1 MTKTPR
7 WLPGLVL
14 AVAGVM
20 LLVLPGRANL
30 KMDEIMALVPGDQT
44 VAAIMAPGT
53 LPALAEI
60 AEKLREAASKNPEW
74 WREYA
79 QQTPPGE
86 PLPYHAKMEIDEEEY
101 AEYVTLAGGPQ
112 VIQFGKLLLEV
123 TSPQKGVFRISAG
136 DTVPEMDGIE
146 IDLVRDRISTP
157 FGQAAKRTNV
167 DPDASSQKLTGPWEG
182 VQWEYDRFNVVDKT
196 GLSIQ
201 FALGRLDDSGR
212 GILYYRVLQRGAHDA
227 PREVMILLFYPL
239 KKQS

>member
-1 MTKTPR
+1 
-7 WLPGLVL
+7 VL

-86 PLPYHAKMEIDEEEY
+86 PLPYHPKMEIDEEEY

-136 DTVPEMDGIE
+136 DTVPERM
-146 IDLVRDRISTP
+146 RAARSSPDRGRVCSGSTTDSTSSIRR
-157 FGQAAKRTNV
+157 AS
-167 DPDASSQKLTGPWEG
+167 ASSSPSAGSMTQAGGSSTT
-182 VQWEYDRFNVVDKT
+182 EYC
-196 GLSIQ
+196 
-201 FALGRLDDSGR
+201 SGEPTTR
-212 GILYYRVLQRGAHDA
+212 QG
-227 PREVMILLFYPL
+227 
-239 KKQS
+239 K